1 MIVPARRI
9 VIYVGRRN
17 STRVLARLFTETACY
32 QCFPMVGL
40 KLLVTSF
47 ECFGVCRFTA
57 AAIAAHPTGKIS
69 SAELPLVQ
77 RTHAS

>member
-1 MIVPARRI
+1 
-9 VIYVGRRN
+9 
-17 STRVLARLFTETACY
+17 VLARLFTETACY

-47 ECFGVCRFTA
+47 ECFGVGCFTA
-57 AAIAAHPTGKIS
+57 AAIAAHPAAEIS